1 MFRQCD
7 DMEGKKKEKNNS
19 KDLPDEN
26 GDRYHFLRN
35 SECIPHNLFQP
46 CGFFFLF
53 VLVKNTPQLLSVMRA
68 T

>member
-1 MFRQCD
+1 
-7 DMEGKKKEKNNS
+7 MEEKKKKKNNS

-26 GDRYHFLRN
+26 GDRYHFLPD

-46 CGFFFLF
+46 HVVFFRF